1 MIEMLIATVIGVIVL
16 SGLTAMYVVAS
27 NKQRDF
33 SKQAQQYENG
43 RYGIEI
49 LAKDLQLAGF
59 YGYYSSYTTPT
70 SLPDPCYADTDTA
83 TYLAAL
89 GNPVYGYNAVDKDT
103 RATGFPV
110 SCGTW
115 LNDDNLQPGSDIIV
129 LQRADTTDIRAAGT
143 NTLAE
148 DIYLHANAFSG
159 AIQIGDGNAPPTL
172 LNVKGSTA
180 SPVRK
185 LHVHV
190 YFVAPCSIP
199 ADDNATGLCT
209 GNSDDDGRPIPTL
222 KRLELT
228 SDGTTRTMRIVPIAE
243 GVEYLRID
251 WGLDTGNPFR
261 DATVNSSGQQIN
273 SATRLPGDG
282 TPDSYASNPATAAQ
296 FANAVAARISMLVR
310 NPEISFHFTDKGQY
324 TVGSL
329 GTLGPFNDGYRRH
342 AFAADVRLTNLSG
355 RRENP

>member
-33 SKQAQQYENG
+33 SRQAQQYENG
-43 RYGIEI
+43 RYGMEI
-49 LAKDLQLAGF
+49 LGKDLQLAGF
-59 YGYYSSYTTPT
+59 YGYYSSYTTPAT
-70 SLPDPCYADTDTA
+70 LPDPCYANTDTA

-89 GNPVYGYNAVDKDT
+89 GSPAFGYNAADKDT
-103 RATGFPV
+103 LASGFP
-110 SCGTW
+110 STCDTW
-115 LNDDNLQPGSDIIV
+115 LNADNLQPGSDIIV

-148 DIYLHANAFSG
+148 DVYLHANAFSG
-159 AIQIGDGNAPPTL
+159 SIQIGDGNAPPTL
-172 LNVKGSTA
+172 LNAKGSTP

-199 ADDNATGLCT
+199 ADDNASGLCT
-209 GNSDDDGRPIPTL
+209 GSSDDGGRPIPTL

-243 GVEYLRID
+243 GVEYLRVD
-251 WGLDTGNPFR
+251 WGLDTGAPFR
-261 DATVNSSGQQIN
+261 NATANSSGQQIN

-282 TPDSYASNPATAAQ
+282 AADSYSSSPGTAAQ
-296 FANAVAARISMLVR
+296 FANAVSARISMLVR
-310 NPEISFHFTDKGQY
+310 NPELAFNFTDKAQY
-324 TVGSL
+324 AVGSL

-342 AFAADVRLTNLSG
+342 VFAADVRLLNLSA